1 MGSWRIHWCSN
12 RRPCRCRPRW
22 RSRRGCILPVVLPSL
37 LVSLLPVILLSA
49 VLSGNGPT
57 RLSTVRNAMGPSACL
72 WILVDAAE
80 IRIGSTQFTRLRSA
94 ELPNQGEG
102 SFASGT
108 ESLEQGLSSGPDVPD
123 YDRAQSQRQDVNSN
137 FNSGICTCRKG

>member
-12 RRPCRCRPRW
+12 RRPCRCGPRW
-22 RSRRGCILPVVLPSL
+22 RSRLGCILPVVLPSL
-37 LVSLLPVILLSA
+37 LVSLPAILLSA
-49 VLSGNGPT
+49 VLSGNGST
-57 RLSTVRNAMGPSACL
+57 RLSTVRNAVGPGACL
-72 WILVDAAE
+72 RILVDAAE

-102 SFASGT
+102 GFASGT
-108 ESLEQGLSSGPDVPD
+108 EGLEQGLSSGPDVPD

-137 FNSGICTCRKG
+137 FNSDICTCRRG